1 MKAIVKNLS
10 VLILGTALGILIL
23 TGFKN
28 SNEII
33 VPPTTHTVII
43 SQMKFNPENL
53 KVKKGDKV
61 VWINKDIVP
70 HDVTEINKKWTSGPL
85 KTGDKWS
92 KTINGNFDYF
102 CSIHVVM
109 KGSMTIDKK

>member
-1 MKAIVKNLS
+1 MKTITKRIS
-10 VLILGTALGILIL
+10 VLILGMSFGILIL

-28 SNEII
+28 SNEIVI
-33 VPPTTHTVII
+33 TPTTHTVII

-70 HDVTEINKKWTSGPL
+70 HDVTEINKKWTSGPM

-92 KTINGNFDYF
+92 KTITESFDYF
-102 CSIHVVM
+102 CSIHLVM
-109 KGSMTIDKK
+109 KGSVTIDKK